1 MGIEKIDKNF
11 QLKKTVVINGKKIYQ
26 IPSDAFSLY
35 GVSYDLEQER
45 FVRMPLDIAAK
56 VSDGV
61 YALSMHT
68 AGGRLCFCTDS
79 KTLEIAVTYSNQI
92 GRAHV

>member
-45 FVRMPLDIAAK
+45 FVRMAYDVGI
-56 VSDGV
+56 S
-61 YALSMHT
+61 
-68 AGGRLCFCTDS
+68 R
-79 KTLEIAVTYSNQI
+79 
-92 GRAHV
+92 